1 MNCKYEGYIDGLIN
15 GNLSEKKEKA
25 LREHAKGC
33 SECAGR
39 LKEIDNIENIIRDQ
53 LEQFPYRSSKA
64 KIMEKARREKSKV
77 VIKSKLYSW
86 RKYAC
91 AAAAIFIL
99 FISVQVFR
107 PFMDNLKSNI
117 KSTKTDNPKIADQK
131 QSFEI
136 YLVKRSDADTNGY
149 QDGEVRDINHYE
161 LAEKPIITDK
171 DIVRYHWNNHEIEFT
186 KEFIEK
192 QYTLNPDIKAPVAYG
207 NGNIYNLYSGCKLL
221 NTNSRDSFVIVVN
234 GKRIYSGT
242 FPEPLSSSFM
252 PAVWIEDGPD
262 NRIRIRCKTEF
273 GDLGKIHAFQDPRP
287 NKDIY
292 DLFKKLG
299 KLDN

>member
-25 LREHAKGC
+25 LREHAKEC

-53 LEQFPYRSSKA
+53 LEQFPYISSKA

-99 FISVQVFR
+99 IISVQVFR

-117 KSTKTDNPKIADQK
+117 KSTKTDNPKTTDQK

-136 YLVKRSDADTNGY
+136 YLVKREDIKPNGY
-149 QDGEVRDINHYE
+149 AEAKDESPV
-161 LAEKPIITDK
+161 LKEKPIITDK
-171 DIVRYHWNNHEIEFT
+171 DIVRYHWNSHEIEFT

-192 QYTLNPDIKAPVAYG
+192 QYTLNPDIKTPVTDGYG
-207 NGNIYNLYSGCKLL
+207 NIPNMEGGCMLL
-221 NTNSRDSFVIVVN
+221 NMKYEDEFVVVVN
-234 GKRIYSGT
+234 GKKIYSGT
-242 FPEPLSSSFM
+242 FLPPPYSSVLPPL
-252 PAVWIEDGPD
+252 WIEDRA
-262 NRIRIRCKTEF
+262 NNKIRI
-273 GDLGKIHAFQDPRP
+273 GSISDLGEAQVYKAFKDPRP